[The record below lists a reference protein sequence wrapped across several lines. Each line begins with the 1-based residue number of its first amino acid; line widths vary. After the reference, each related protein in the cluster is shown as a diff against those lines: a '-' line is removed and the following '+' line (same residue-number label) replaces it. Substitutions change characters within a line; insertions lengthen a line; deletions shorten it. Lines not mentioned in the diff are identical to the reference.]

1 MYCELCADCFQNSQ
15 KCDNLRTNGERRLLY
30 FVSRKF
36 GCTKLTSLG
45 LQSIQERFAKVVD
58 WFQIAHGLL
67 SNTPL
72 LRGKTREV
80 LAGIFRPST
89 PEDSY
94 GDLVPSSLKSQDFAI
109 LIST

>member
-1 MYCELCADCFQNSQ
+1 MVYCELCADCFQNRQ
-15 KCDNLRTNGERRLLY
+15 KCDNLRTNGECRLLD

-36 GCTKLTSLG
+36 RCAKLTSLG

-58 WFQIAHGLL
+58 WFQVAHGLL

-80 LAGIFRPST
+80 LAGIIRPST

-94 GDLVPSSLKSQDFAI
+94 GDLVPESLKSQEFTI
-109 LIST
+109 